1 MIKLFFPYEMYLFV
15 LGKVL
20 FYFFFSDVEISG
32 ARAVRIVIV
41 QLVCGKLMV

>member
-1 MIKLFFPYEMYLFV
+1 MYLFV

-20 FYFFFSDVEISG
+20 FFFFSDVEISG